1 MSDTSTTPDPD
12 AAETRASQFRFVS
25 RRVEPEDAAAVT
37 AVLLGA
43 IDEELSAAASA
54 AEPGR
59 EQWVRSGGAL
69 RTPIDLGHGRWQRAA
84 R

>member
-1 MSDTSTTPDPD
+1 MADTTATPDPV
-12 AAETRASQFRFVS
+12 ATRASQFRFVS
-25 RRVEPEDAAAVT
+25 RVDPEDAAAVT

-43 IDEELSAAASA
+43 VDDELSAAASA

-59 EQWVRSGGAL
+59 DQWVRSAGAL
-69 RTPIDLGHGRWQRAA
+69 RTPIDVGHGRWQRAA

>member
-1 MSDTSTTPDPD
+1 MADTTATPDP
-12 AAETRASQFRFVS
+12 AETRASQFRIVS
-25 RRVEPEDAAAVT
+25 RVVDPEDAAAVT

-43 IDEELSAAASA
+43 IDDELSAAASA

-59 EQWVRSGGAL
+59 DQWVRSAGAL
-69 RTPIDLGHGRWQRAA
+69 RTPIDVGHGRWQRAA